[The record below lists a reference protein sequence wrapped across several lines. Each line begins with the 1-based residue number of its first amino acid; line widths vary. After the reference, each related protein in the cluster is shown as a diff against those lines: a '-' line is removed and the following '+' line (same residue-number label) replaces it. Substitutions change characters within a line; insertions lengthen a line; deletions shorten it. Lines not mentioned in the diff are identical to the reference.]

1 MKKPRI
7 NVRHYWAKTVDG
19 EYGGLITQLSIELLV
34 TFIFVTISV
43 YSVITDG
50 LGLFFAAFLIPTV
63 AFVIA
68 SVTTIYAIISVVM
81 DRRRVAND
89 RGSDK

>member
-19 EYGGLITQLSIELLV
+19 EYGGLANQLSIELLV
-34 TFIFVTISV
+34 TFIFVSISI
-43 YSVITDG
+43 YSVMTDG

-63 AFVIA
+63 GFVVA
-68 SVTTIYAIISVVM
+68 SLTTICAMISAYR
-81 DRRRVAND
+81 DRKKSR
-89 RGSDK
+89 